1 MLETVKLVA
10 QRLIAPREP
19 RLLDTQCPTDS
30 CRKHWEMAPFLA
42 RLVVMKRW
50 KSLSRLTFP
59 PVMDMGKITGAW
71 ERSKD
76 KGKLPPPPAPVLT
89 GEWQVVTA
97 TGAEP
102 LSEEDV
108 VPPLDHSV
116 TELSHLT
123 VTFHEGDGFLPCLT
137 HCLTGSAPCAQHPYP
152 NHKNACPVWNSKC
165 RTGRKWRRDCL
176 EYHPPC
182 D

>member
-76 KGKLPPPPAPVLT
+76 KGKLPPPRPRSYRWVASRDGNGGGATFWRGCGASSGPLCD
-89 GEWQVVTA
+89 GAVT
-97 TGAEP
+97 
-102 LSEEDV
+102 SYSDI
-108 VPPLDHSV
+108 S
-116 TELSHLT
+116 
-123 VTFHEGDGFLPCLT
+123 
-137 HCLTGSAPCAQHPYP
+137 
-152 NHKNACPVWNSKC
+152 
-165 RTGRKWRRDCL
+165 WRRWISALLNPLPYWLC
-176 EYHPPC
+176 PMCSTPIS
-182 D
+182 